1 MKFFPCVSQSEA
13 SSESEIKTLLQNAEM
28 CMISIPSIGNVGQL
42 AMDFIISS
50 FSEKS
55 FSKIKKLGYLET
67 GFLLSCVGNDPYF
80 APSESSH
87 HGKLHS
93 ALEVYS
99 LQFYQNDQSVGPNII
114 LIHCRS
120 IVIYPTLFVRDLNEW
135 LSKGNTDDG
144 EYFLKNLQT
153 LVLLSSANAGLQ
165 DDRFIQRIQESPI
178 EFGLASLAFDANL
191 ANDSQFPLTS
201 FLTTIP
207 RIDKATYPLF
217 FSAVNAKLLENEETL
232 AKEKQG
238 NDTVRKLNRVIVF
251 MICNEGEN
259 SLHGISLCKAVTGE
273 ILLPYLKRMNV
284 GSTPLDHLE
293 SIEWKAPYSWRYFY
307 GPPVSDINLYN

>member
-1 MKFFPCVSQSEA
+1 MKFFPCISSEGL
-13 SSESEIKTLLQNAEM
+13 SESEIKNLLHNAEM

-50 FSEKS
+50 YSEKA
-55 FSKIKKLGYLET
+55 FSKINKLGYLET

-80 APSESSH
+80 APSETH

-99 LQFYQNDQSVGPNII
+99 LQFYQNDQPVGANII

-135 LSKGNTDDG
+135 ISKGNDDDG
-144 EYFLKNLQT
+144 DYFLKNLQT
-153 LVLLSSANAGLQ
+153 LISLSSANAGLQ
-165 DDRFIQRIQESPI
+165 DDRFIQRIQESPM

-191 ANDSQFPLTS
+191 TNDSQFPLTS

-217 FSAVNAKLLENEETL
+217 FSAVNSKLLENDETS
-232 AKEKQG
+232 QG
-238 NDTVRKLNRVIVF
+238 ENNGTVRKLNRVIVF

-259 SLHGISLCKAVTGE
+259 SIHGISLCKAVTGE
-273 ILLPYLKRMNV
+273 ILLPYLKRTNIN
-284 GSTPLDHLE
+284 STPLDHFN
-293 SIEWKAPYSWRYFY
+293 SMEWKAPYSWRYFY
-307 GPPVSDINLYN
+307 GPPVNDINLYN